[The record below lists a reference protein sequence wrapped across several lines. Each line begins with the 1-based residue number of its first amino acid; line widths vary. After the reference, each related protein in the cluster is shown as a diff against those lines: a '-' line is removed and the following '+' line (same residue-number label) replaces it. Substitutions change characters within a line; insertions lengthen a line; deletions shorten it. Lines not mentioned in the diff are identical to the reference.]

1 MRHPAA
7 LSWSLM
13 DPAHVIVT
21 EGESRGHTRDSQG
34 PPRLHQ
40 VSLRLHQLLL
50 TLDTCRHKTSWS
62 INSHIPCF
70 SHSPPLTDSRSLFL
84 YELPFKIAT
93 SNTQLSTYS
102 MVRCLCS
109 VLFPERD
116 HLGILGLEI
125 ISQLQGRG
133 WAALISGEKALFA
146 CPLSI

>member
-1 MRHPAA
+1 MRHTAA

-21 EGESRGHTRDSQG
+21 EGESRGHTGDSQG

-84 YELPFKIAT
+84 YELLFKIAT
-93 SNTQLSTYS
+93 RKTQLSTDS
-102 MVRCLCS
+102 MVSCLCS
-109 VLFPERD
+109 VLIPEGD
-116 HLGILGLEI
+116 HLGILVLELL
-125 ISQLQGRG
+125 SQLQGRG
-133 WAALISGEKALFA
+133 WAGLITRGRAFLYV
-146 CPLSI
+146 L